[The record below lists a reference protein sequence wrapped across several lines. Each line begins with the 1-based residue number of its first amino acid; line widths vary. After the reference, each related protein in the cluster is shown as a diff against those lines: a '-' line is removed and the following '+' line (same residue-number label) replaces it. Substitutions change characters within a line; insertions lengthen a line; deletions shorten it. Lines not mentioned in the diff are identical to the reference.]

1 MRRYNHQ
8 TKSLLSILKAVTTI
22 GGYTGLSRIFGMIRE
37 ILMSH
42 FLGAGLMAD
51 AFVVAFKFPNF
62 FRRFFAE
69 GAFNAAFVPIFA
81 GELAESGKQEAKN
94 IANDVFSF
102 MFFFLTA
109 FCILVVFA
117 TPYIIHVLAP
127 GFATT
132 PERMALAVNF
142 IRITFPY
149 ILFISLTA
157 LLGGI
162 LNSIH
167 KFASAAA
174 APILLNVVMIS
185 SLLLAGNFGW
195 DPGYGLCTSVFIA
208 GILQFA
214 WLYIVCTRHDF
225 TLRIHLPK
233 LTSKVVHILE
243 LMGPGT
249 IGAGVMQVNIFID
262 LMLASFLPTGALA
275 YLYYAD
281 RLNQLPLSVFGVAL
295 STALLP
301 LLSKQIRIGEFGGAE
316 HTINQAIKVALHL
329 TMPATVGLVALAY
342 PIIGLIYGHGKF
354 DETAIQATAPTLA
367 AFAVGLPAYVVGKV
381 LSTCFF
387 ARQDTKTPV
396 KIALISVAINLLCN
410 MIFIWKLQ
418 HVGLALSTG
427 LSAWANTGMLAYV
440 MYQRDG
446 YTLYNR
452 SLLLFF
458 SKVAAACALM
468 GIALLSLQRLISSPT
483 SLMGE
488 IIVVLGLVGF
498 SVIVYMVSSHFFG
511 LTAFFKSLC
520 RQQENL

>member
-1 MRRYNHQ
+1 
-8 TKSLLSILKAVTTI
+8 
-22 GGYTGLSRIFGMIRE
+22 
-37 ILMSH
+37 MSH

-81 GELAESGKQEAKN
+81 GELAEGGKKEAQK
-94 IANDVFSF
+94 IAMDVFSF
-102 MFFFLTA
+102 MTFFLTG
-109 FCILVVFA
+109 FCVLVVIA
-117 TPYIIHVLAP
+117 TPSIIHILAP

-132 PERMALAVNF
+132 PERMDLAVNF

-174 APILLNVVMIS
+174 APILLNIIMIS
-185 SLLLAGNFGW
+185 SLLLAGEFGF
-195 DPGYGLCTSVFIA
+195 DPGYSLCTAVFIA
-208 GILQFA
+208 GIVQFA
-214 WLYIVCTRHDF
+214 WLYIVCTRYDF
-225 TLRIHLPK
+225 ALRLHFPK
-233 LTSKVVHILE
+233 ITPKVKKILK

-281 RLNQLPLSVFGVAL
+281 RLNQLPLSIFGVAI

-301 LLSKQIRIGEFGGAE
+301 LLSKQIRLGEDTSAR
-316 HTINQAIKVALHL
+316 HTTNQAIEMALQL

-354 DETAIQATAPTLA
+354 DEAAIQATAPTLA

-396 KIALISVAINLLCN
+396 KVALVSVSVNLALN
-410 MIFIWKLQ
+410 FLLIWKLE
-418 HVGLALSTG
+418 HIGLALSTG
-427 LSAWANTGMLAYV
+427 LAAWANAGILAYV
-440 MYQRDG
+440 MKKRGWYN
-446 YTLYNR
+446 LYNKG
-452 SLLLFF
+452 LLVFF
-458 SKVAAACALM
+458 AKVTLACTLM
-468 GIALLSLQRLISSPT
+468 AFALLGGQSLIRAPE
-483 SLMGE
+483 SLFGE
-488 IIVVLGLVGF
+488 IMSVLGFIGAALV
-498 SVIVYMVSSHFFG
+498 IYMMISHFFG
-511 LTAFFKSLC
+511 LSTFFKFIR
-520 RQQENL
+520 RQRKKV